1 MHQTRTF
8 DSLNLPGPKHIKK
21 VCLERHLTEGEVA
34 GVGEP
39 PAVNDNNGDGIR
51 HSQAALVSVVPVEG
65 RCLDCRHSSTLAR
78 CLPFYFNAAIRCN
91 NQRTALCPNSAAATA
106 GHSAEE
112 GWGMGIG
119 PAPRTRPRPPPH
131 QRIHHQQQFIT
142 LLSEHSATALP
153 SRTC

>member
-1 MHQTRTF
+1 MHQTCAS

-39 PAVNDNNGDGIR
+39 PAVSDNNGGDGIR
-51 HSQAALVSVVPVEG
+51 HSRAALVSVVPVEG
-65 RCLDCRHSSTLAR
+65 RCLDCRHLSTLAW

-106 GHSAEE
+106 GHSAEKAGE
-112 GWGMGIG
+112 KGIG
-119 PAPRTRPRPPPH
+119 RAPATRQSPPPH
-131 QRIHHQQQFIT
+131 QCIHHEQHFIT
-142 LLSEHSATALP
+142 GLP
-153 SRTC
+153 D